1 MMPLADIL
9 MALLFLSVLLSLA
22 SNRLMELVK
31 IMAFQGM
38 VVSII
43 PMALEEGHKLGF
55 ISIGFLVLMLLLKG
69 VIMPLAL
76 YTAIKRVANLREV
89 EPFIGY
95 HASIFSGLGL
105 ILAAGFISNRLA
117 PFMPPTHGMLLPA
130 GLTTIGAGF
139 FLMMARSKAITQV
152 IGYLMLENGIYLIG
166 TALAQETH
174 SQYMLEFGI
183 LLDLLAGV
191 MIMGIILYRIS
202 RAFDDVDTGLLG
214 SLKDS

>member
-1 MMPLADIL
+1 MMPLADICL
-9 MALLFLSVLLSLA
+9 ALIFLSVLLGLA

-31 IMAFQGM
+31 IMAFQGI
-38 VVSII
+38 VVPIV
-43 PMALEEGHKLGF
+43 PLALENGHEPGA
-55 ISIGFLVLMLLLKG
+55 ISLAFLAVMLLIKG

-76 YTAIKRVANLREV
+76 YSAIKRVANLREV

-95 HASIFSGLGL
+95 HASIFSGLVL
-105 ILAAGFISNRLA
+105 IMAAGFISHRLA

-139 FLMMARSKAITQV
+139 FLMMARRKAITQV

-174 SQYMLEFGI
+174 SQYMLEFGV

-191 MIMGIILYRIS
+191 MIMGIVLHRIN
-202 RAFDDVDTGLLG
+202 RAFDDVDTGVLG
-214 SLKDS
+214 SLKD